1 MLLHAC
7 RCPPASR
14 LAPDC
19 RHTFARIVA
28 ANDIPARRVMVR
40 CEPEHGL
47 ERDVPVEAPIVSEDK
62 LAEVGVDVPRMA
74 SPFCAVA
81 YCWQIA

>member
-1 MLLHAC
+1 L
-7 RCPPASR
+7 S
-14 LAPDC
+14 DC
-19 RHTFARIVA
+19 RHAVARIVA
-28 ANDIPARRVMVR
+28 ADDIPVAHRVMVR
-40 CEPEHGL
+40 GEPEHDL